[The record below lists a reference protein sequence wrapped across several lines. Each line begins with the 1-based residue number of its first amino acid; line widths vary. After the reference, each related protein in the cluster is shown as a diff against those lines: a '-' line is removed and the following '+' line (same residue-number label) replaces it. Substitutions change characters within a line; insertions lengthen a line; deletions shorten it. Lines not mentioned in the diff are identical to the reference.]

1 MYPNFSN
8 LEINDVDRFKQASTS
23 SLNKNSPNQFVNKN
37 SYGIQSD
44 SSAFQLEGGYEV
56 NNLENNYGD
65 IRLDLEPDNYPKKYK
80 KFVNEL
86 ITLLNCIMIS
96 NVSKII

>member
-1 MYPNFSN
+1 MYPKFSN
-8 LEINDVDRFKQASTS
+8 LGINDVDPFKQASTS
-23 SLNKNSPNQFVNKN
+23 NLNKNSPNQFVNKN

-44 SSAFQLEGGYEV
+44 SSTFQLGGYEI
-56 NNLENNYGD
+56 NNPQNNYGD
-65 IRLDLEPDNYPKKYK
+65 IRLDLEPDNYQKKYK

-86 ITLLNCIMIS
+86 TTLLNCIMIS